1 LATLTRPI
9 FLLTDFGTRGH
20 YVGQVKAVIAGIAP
34 GCPIYDLSH
43 DVEPFAVEEGA
54 WLLEISIDLLPEDAV
69 VMAVVDPG
77 VGTQRRAVVVQVGGR
92 TFVGPDN
99 GVLSGV
105 AAASLR
111 GTGRAFEARR
121 VRLGEGAAEVREL
134 REPALMRRDVS
145 NTFHARD
152 VFAPATAHIAGGA
165 DYRRAGPP
173 QGDMVLLPEF
183 CGKPAGMGVLE
194 GEVIHVDRF
203 GNLITTVRAR
213 QLFPRFALEVAGEV
227 VDTHV
232 RTFAEVSPGTP
243 FCHIDSSGY
252 LAVAMN
258 RGNAA
263 KRLGAQRGHVVRVRA
278 R

>member
-1 LATLTRPI
+1 MATLTRPI
-9 FLLTDFGTRGH
+9 FLLTDFGTRDH
-20 YVGQVKAVIAGIAP
+20 YVGQVKAIIAGIAP

-77 VGTQRRAVVVQVGGR
+77 VGTHRRAVVVQAGGR

-105 AAASLR
+105 APASLR
-111 GTGRAFEARR
+111 GIGRAFEARR
-121 VRLGEGAAEVREL
+121 VRLQAAVPEVREL
-134 REPALMRRDVS
+134 CEPMLMRREVS

-152 VFAPATAHIAGGA
+152 VFAPATAHIAAGA

-213 QLFPRFALEVAGEV
+213 QLFPRFELEVGGRV
-227 VDTHV
+227 VDTQV
-232 RTFAEVSPGTP
+232 RTFAEARPGTL
-243 FCHIDSSGY
+243 FCHVDSSGFV
-252 LAVAMN
+252 AVAMN
-258 RGNAA
+258 KGDAASALEARRGNP
-263 KRLGAQRGHVVRVRA
+263 VRVHA